1 MTVYES
7 CDSQEYFIDTLKKI
21 FENTLPPY
29 SQNDFH
35 EVSDHKNKKIVLT
48 VLRCNVITLL

>member
-35 EVSDHKNKKIVLT
+35 EVSDHKKEKKKKKL
-48 VLRCNVITLL
+48 CSQF